1 MNYGAILM
9 IAFSIGFGVLI
20 FLAGRW
26 ITNWF
31 FRINKIV
38 TELEA
43 INRAL
48 KSING
53 NLPKVTLTVKDS
65 EGNKKTTDQ

>member
-9 IAFSIGFGVLI
+9 IALSIGFGVLI

-43 INRAL
+43 IHWYMAHDYKTR
-48 KSING
+48 
-53 NLPKVTLTVKDS
+53 
-65 EGNKKTTDQ
+65 KKQQTNDDTGKL